1 MDKEIID
8 KFFELIKKAN
18 EENDEKAI
26 ADIIK
31 LIGLDRNINEL
42 EQDVLQGAMA
52 EFINRI
58 TSNEKNIEYL
68 RKIGLKEENIS
79 VFVNYFI
86 DSFVDEKN
94 KLGLSANDAY
104 ALLTNGTEHVN
115 FNLSK
120 ILIKNIA
127 KDENLAYQLIVD
139 ISKKQK
145 ETHVTPIDIINSV
158 QNPTQEFLYKC
169 VTDDAIGLSPEDKFK
184 IIYRLPNLTE
194 ELVDKYITD
203 DAIGLSPAFKSMIIA
218 RLPNLT
224 EGFVDKWITDDAIGL
239 SPAFKSIII
248 GRLPNLTKEFVDKW
262 ITDDAIGLSSTDKAQ
277 IICRLPNITEE
288 QVDKYIKDGTI
299 GLMPTD
305 KAQIICRLP
314 NLTKE
319 FVDKW
324 ITDDAIGLSST
335 DKAQIIC
342 RLPNITEEQVDKYIK
357 DGTIGLMPTDKANV
371 ICSLPDITAEYVR
384 KWLTDEKMNFLLEAR
399 QRIAMK
405 SPITRDIITDL
416 ENTNSRKLARISTE
430 IALQICL
437 LPEEERTEKIKN
449 IKGVYLSADLP
460 EFAQKYLVFQ
470 QLHPNFFGEENVLY
484 ADRTTGLIP
493 SLNNSTPVERKHIIF
508 SDLLRIAVESNDK
521 DLKDYLN
528 TIEQGNAM
536 FEMVKEG
543 SLQIDDSLSEDKRET
558 LKKYSDIL
566 NILYNFTSKG
576 RRAEKRREN
585 SGDLEK
591 DLEELEE
598 LFQSDENIHMNMP
611 DRIVRTFGYWAGIRD
626 FQQAKQLIEEKI
638 RQADSRNRK
647 LARKGDFTVRKGD
660 FAKGVMETQY
670 FPSMLRSG
678 IVAKDYLGESADSDL
693 TPFDTDTELIKED
706 GVMLTANKYT
716 NTEVEERNLGKIIL
730 VIKNDG
736 SYVQTREGKI
746 ENKENI
752 EIVKND
758 RTKKEFFDNNDIG
771 GTNAYGIR
779 TGIGSTNISY
789 IIADRYVDKLG
800 LEIAMNGFYIPIV
813 DEKGKILFTP
823 EMYDDIRSR
832 MQGLSY
838 YGLTEF
844 SLDESAKN
852 EGVEQI
858 IEVIEQSKKDASFK
872 REKILQTLKTAIESE
887 GITMSSERV
896 HTLMPNIAEVV
907 DTGSTGRGTNEPGD
921 GDFDFMIRLDNRV
934 KQNPGRT

>member
-203 DAIGLSPAFKSMIIA
+203 DAIGLSPAFKS
-218 RLPNLT
+218 
-224 EGFVDKWITDDAIGL
+224 
-239 SPAFKSIII
+239 III

-262 ITDDAIGLSSTDKAQ
+262 ITDDAIGLSSTDKAN
-277 IICRLPNITEE
+277 IIC
-288 QVDKYIKDGTI
+288 
-299 GLMPTD
+299 
-305 KAQIICRLP
+305 
-314 NLTKE
+314 
-319 FVDKW
+319 
-324 ITDDAIGLSST
+324 S
-335 DKAQIIC
+335 
-342 RLPNITEEQVDKYIK
+342 LPNITEEQVDKYIK

-437 LPEEERTEKIKN
+437 LPEEEKTEKIKN

-493 SLNNSTPVERKHIIF
+493 SLNN
-508 SDLLRIAVESNDK
+508 
-521 DLKDYLN
+521 
-528 TIEQGNAM
+528 
-536 FEMVKEG
+536 
-543 SLQIDDSLSEDKRET
+543 
-558 LKKYSDIL
+558 
-566 NILYNFTSKG
+566 
-576 RRAEKRREN
+576 
-585 SGDLEK
+585 
-591 DLEELEE
+591 
-598 LFQSDENIHMNMP
+598 
-611 DRIVRTFGYWAGIRD
+611 
-626 FQQAKQLIEEKI
+626 
-638 RQADSRNRK
+638 
-647 LARKGDFTVRKGD
+647 
-660 FAKGVMETQY
+660 
-670 FPSMLRSG
+670 
-678 IVAKDYLGESADSDL
+678 
-693 TPFDTDTELIKED
+693 
-706 GVMLTANKYT
+706 
-716 NTEVEERNLGKIIL
+716 
-730 VIKNDG
+730 
-736 SYVQTREGKI
+736 
-746 ENKENI
+746 
-752 EIVKND
+752 
-758 RTKKEFFDNNDIG
+758 
-771 GTNAYGIR
+771 
-779 TGIGSTNISY
+779 
-789 IIADRYVDKLG
+789 
-800 LEIAMNGFYIPIV
+800 
-813 DEKGKILFTP
+813 
-823 EMYDDIRSR
+823 
-832 MQGLSY
+832 
-838 YGLTEF
+838 
-844 SLDESAKN
+844 
-852 EGVEQI
+852 
-858 IEVIEQSKKDASFK
+858 
-872 REKILQTLKTAIESE
+872 
-887 GITMSSERV
+887 
-896 HTLMPNIAEVV
+896 
-907 DTGSTGRGTNEPGD
+907 
-921 GDFDFMIRLDNRV
+921 
-934 KQNPGRT
+934 

>member
-194 ELVDKYITD
+194 ELVDKY
-203 DAIGLSPAFKSMIIA
+203 
-218 RLPNLT
+218 
-224 EGFVDKWITDDAIGL
+224 
-239 SPAFKSIII
+239 
-248 GRLPNLTKEFVDKW
+248 

-626 FQQAKQLIEEKI
+626 FQQAKQLMEEKI

-730 VIKNDG
+730 VIKI
-736 SYVQTREGKI
+736 KF
-746 ENKENI
+746 NI
-752 EIVKND
+752 
-758 RTKKEFFDNNDIG
+758 G
-771 GTNAYGIR
+771 
-779 TGIGSTNISY
+779 
-789 IIADRYVDKLG
+789 
-800 LEIAMNGFYIPIV
+800 
-813 DEKGKILFTP
+813 DE
-823 EMYDDIRSR
+823 
-832 MQGLSY
+832 
-838 YGLTEF
+838 
-844 SLDESAKN
+844 
-852 EGVEQI
+852 
-858 IEVIEQSKKDASFK
+858 
-872 REKILQTLKTAIESE
+872 
-887 GITMSSERV
+887 
-896 HTLMPNIAEVV
+896 
-907 DTGSTGRGTNEPGD
+907 
-921 GDFDFMIRLDNRV
+921 
-934 KQNPGRT
+934 